1 MVRIRSKDLKSRWA
15 GRNQSLV
22 EEGRSSTAERSGMK
36 HEPPPAWEQARAP
49 AQGPLWVRSPC

>member
-1 MVRIRSKDLKSRWA
+1 MVRIRSTDLKSRRA

-36 HEPPPAWEQARAP
+36 HEPLPAWEQARAQ
-49 AQGPLWVRSPC
+49 AQGPLLVRGPC